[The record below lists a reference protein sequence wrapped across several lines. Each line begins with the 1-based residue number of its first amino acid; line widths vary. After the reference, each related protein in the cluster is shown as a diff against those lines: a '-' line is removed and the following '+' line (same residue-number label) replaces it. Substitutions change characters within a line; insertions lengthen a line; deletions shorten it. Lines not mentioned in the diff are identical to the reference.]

1 MDLGLKGRVAIVTGS
16 SRGIGNAIALG
27 LAEEGAKVTIC
38 ARNEARVKVA
48 EREIERATGADL
60 LGLRTDLNRAE
71 DIKIL
76 VDETYKAF
84 RRIDILVNNTGG
96 PAPAIFMATSEDDW
110 RRAFD
115 QLFMSVVSTCHEVA
129 PYMKRQHWGRIINMA
144 SMAAKQPLENLVL
157 SNSLRSGIIGLTK
170 TLSNELAEDNVL
182 VNCVCPGYTLT
193 ERVQELAQT
202 ESQRTGKETSEIVQ
216 DWAKTIP
223 LRRMAQPREI
233 ANLVVF
239 LASERASFI
248 TGATLQVD
256 GGWIKGIV

>member
-38 ARNEARVKVA
+38 ARNRAAVEAA
-48 EREIERATGADL
+48 EREIERATGADV

-71 DIKIL
+71 DVKIL
-76 VDETYKAF
+76 VDETYKKF
-84 RRIDILVNNTGG
+84 QRIDILVNNTGG
-96 PAPAIFMATSEDDW
+96 PAPALFLATSEDNW
-110 RRAFD
+110 RHAFD
-115 QLFMSVVSTCHEVA
+115 QLFMSVVYACREVA
-129 PYMKRQHWGRIINMA
+129 PYMKQQHWGRIINMA
-144 SMAAKQPLENLVL
+144 SMAAKQPIENLVL

-170 TLSNELAEDNVL
+170 TLSNELAEDNIL

-193 ERVQELAQT
+193 ERVQELAQK
-202 ESQRTGKETSEIVQ
+202 ESQQAGKETGEIIQ
-216 DWAKTIP
+216 DWARSIP
-223 LRRMAQPREI
+223 LRRMAQPKET

-248 TGATLQVD
+248 TGATFQVD